1 VTDVLLKVAL
11 CYLLG
16 SLVGSLVVGRLRGG
30 VDIRT
35 LGSGN
40 PGGTNALRTQGKVFA
55 LWVMVIDIGKGWL
68 ATRVI
73 ARLTLP
79 GVPPAPEA
87 LQVWTASL
95 CGIAVMVGHVY
106 PIWYG
111 FRGGKGVATLVG
123 AVLGLDPLLLVVM
136 LLTWAVVVF
145 LGGYIGLASM
155 TAAASLPVAV
165 AAMAHGDPGALN
177 LPLLVFGLFAFALV
191 LYTHRSNIARMRAGT
206 EPRSKRLWLL
216 GRRGT

>member
-1 VTDVLLKVAL
+1 
-11 CYLLG
+11 
-16 SLVGSLVVGRLRGG
+16 
-30 VDIRT
+30 
-35 LGSGN
+35 
-40 PGGTNALRTQGKVFA
+40 
-55 LWVMVIDIGKGWL
+55 MVIDIGKGWL

-87 LQVWTASL
+87 LQVWTASV

-136 LLTWAVVVF
+136 LLTWAVVVV
-145 LGGYIGLASM
+145 LGGYIGLASI
-155 TAAASLPVAV
+155 TAAASLPIAVAV
-165 AAMAHGDPGALN
+165 THETSAIN
-177 LPLLVFGLFAFALV
+177 VPLLVFGLVAFALV